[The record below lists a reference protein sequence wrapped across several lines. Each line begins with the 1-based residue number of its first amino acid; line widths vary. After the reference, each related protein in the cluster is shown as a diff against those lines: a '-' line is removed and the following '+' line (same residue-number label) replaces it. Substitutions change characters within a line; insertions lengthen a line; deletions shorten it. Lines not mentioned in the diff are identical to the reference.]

1 MQCMLIP
8 SYHWF
13 HCCIH
18 AVKIVGTD
26 QPSYTVTEGEDSQ
39 VDFNVV
45 ISGALP
51 GQGRSC
57 VVTITTVPGS
67 AVGK

>member
-1 MQCMLIP
+1 M
-8 SYHWF
+8 
-13 HCCIH
+13 H

-26 QPSYTVTEGEDSQ
+26 QPSYTVTEGEDPQ
-39 VDFNVV
+39 VNFDVV

-57 VVTITTVPGS
+57 AVTIMTVPGS